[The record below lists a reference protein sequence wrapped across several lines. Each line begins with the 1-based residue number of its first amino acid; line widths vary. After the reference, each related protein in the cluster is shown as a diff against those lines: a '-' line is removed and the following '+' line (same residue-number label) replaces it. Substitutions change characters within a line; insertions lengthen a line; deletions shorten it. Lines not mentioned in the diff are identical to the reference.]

1 MQKFSHLSSSSA
13 KELLMK
19 SRNKRI
25 AIFVSFSG
33 QGGVERAMALLA
45 EGMLSHG
52 VTVDFILPKAVG
64 DHVRSIPKEVNV
76 IRLDSKHTFS
86 ALVPLA
92 RYLKKERPDALL
104 ASKHRAIV
112 TAVLASRLAG
122 FRGVVAG
129 NIQTT
134 ISAGLADS
142 NLIKRNLYFGMMRFF
157 YKWAHFIVAV
167 SKGVADDII
176 QITGLP
182 SDKIKVIYNPVVTPD
197 IEERAAEP
205 VDNALLMDDT
215 IPVILGIG
223 RLTKQK
229 DFHTLIRA
237 FIQVRKTRH
246 CRLVILG
253 DGGDLDTLRSLARDG
268 GVEDDVAFPGFQNNP
283 FAWLAKSNLFVLSS
297 RWEGFGIVIVEALAL
312 GIPVVSTDCPNGPS
326 EILKDGKYGSLVP
339 VEDPTALSEAI
350 LRALENPL
358 SPEIL
363 KKAAEEYTAE
373 KIGGEYI
380 QMLLS

>member
-1 MQKFSHLSSSSA
+1 M
-13 KELLMK
+13 E

-45 EGMLSHG
+45 GGMLSHG
-52 VTVDFILPKAVG
+52 VTVDFILPRAVG
-64 DHVRSIPKEVNV
+64 DHVGSIPKGVNI
-76 IRLDSKHTFS
+76 IRLNTKHTFS

-92 RYLKKERPDALL
+92 RYLNKERPDALL
-104 ASKHRAIV
+104 AAKHRAIV

-122 FRGVVAG
+122 FRGMVAG

-134 ISAGLADS
+134 ISAGLTDS
-142 NLIKRNLYFGMMRFF
+142 NFIKRNLYFSMMRIF
-157 YKWAHFIVAV
+157 YKWTHFIVAV

-182 SDKIKVIYNPVVTPD
+182 SEKVKVIYNPVVTPN
-197 IEERAAEP
+197 IVERAAEP
-205 VDNALLMDDT
+205 LEHPWLSDGDV
-215 IPVILGIG
+215 PVIVGIG

-237 FIQVRKTRH
+237 FAVVRRTRP

-253 DGGDLDTLRSLARDG
+253 DGGDRESLLSLAQEQ
-268 GVEDDVAFPGFQNNP
+268 GVLTDVDFPGFQQNP
-283 FAWLAKSNLFVLSS
+283 FAWLSRSSLFVLSS

-312 GIPVVSTDCPNGPS
+312 GIPVVSTDCPNGPR
-326 EILKDGKYGSLVP
+326 EILKDGEYGPLVP
-339 VEDPTALSEAI
+339 VEDPDTLAVAMI
-350 LRALENPL
+350 KTLEKPL
-358 SPEIL
+358 DPEIL
-363 KKAAEEYTAE
+363 HDAASDYTTDKIGEEYIRT
-373 KIGGEYI
+373 
-380 QMLLS
+380 LLG

>member
-1 MQKFSHLSSSSA
+1 MPEFSNLLSSSA
-13 KELLMK
+13 KELLME

-45 EGMLSHG
+45 GGMLSHG
-52 VTVDFILPKAVG
+52 VTVDFILPRAVG
-64 DHVRSIPKEVNV
+64 DHVGSIPKGVNI
-76 IRLDSKHTFS
+76 IRLDTKHTFS

-104 ASKHRAIV
+104 AAKHRAIV

-134 ISAGLADS
+134 ISAGLTDS
-142 NLIKRNLYFGMMRFF
+142 NFFKRNLYFFMMRIF

-167 SKGVADDII
+167 SKGVADDIFD
-176 QITGLP
+176 ITGLP

-205 VDNALLMDDT
+205 VDSTWLMEGT
-215 IPVILGIG
+215 IPVVLGIG

-237 FIQVRKTRH
+237 FILVRKTRH

-253 DGGDLDTLRSLARDG
+253 EGGDLDSLRSLARDG
-268 GVEDDVAFPGFQNNP
+268 GVEENVDFPGFQNNP
-283 FAWLAKSNLFVLSS
+283 FAWLVKSNLFVLSS

-350 LRALENPL
+350 LSALEDPL

-363 KKAAEEYTAE
+363 KKVAEEYTAE

>member
-1 MQKFSHLSSSSA
+1 MPEFSNLSSSSA
-13 KELLMK
+13 KELLME

-45 EGMLSHG
+45 GGMLSHG
-52 VTVDFILPKAVG
+52 VTVDFILPRAVG
-64 DHVRSIPKEVNV
+64 DHVGSIPKGVNI
-76 IRLDSKHTFS
+76 IRLNTKHTFS

-104 ASKHRAIV
+104 AAKHRAIV

-122 FRGVVAG
+122 FRGMVAG

-134 ISAGLADS
+134 ISAGLTDS
-142 NLIKRNLYFGMMRFF
+142 NLIKRNLYFSMMRIF
-157 YKWAHFIVAV
+157 YKWTHFIVAV

-182 SDKIKVIYNPVVTPD
+182 SEKVKVIYNPVVTPN
-197 IEERAAEP
+197 IVERAAEP
-205 VDNALLMDDT
+205 LEHPWLSDGDV
-215 IPVILGIG
+215 PVIVGIG

-237 FIQVRKTRH
+237 FAVVRRTRP

-253 DGGDLDTLRSLARDG
+253 DGGDRESLLSLAQEQ
-268 GVEDDVAFPGFQNNP
+268 GVLTDVDFPGFQQNP
-283 FAWLAKSNLFVLSS
+283 FAWLSRSSLFVLSS

-312 GIPVVSTDCPNGPS
+312 GIPVVSTDCPNGPR
-326 EILKDGKYGSLVP
+326 EILKDGEYGPLVP
-339 VEDPTALSEAI
+339 VEDPDTLAVAMI
-350 LRALENPL
+350 KTLEKPL
-358 SPEIL
+358 DPEIL
-363 KKAAEEYTAE
+363 HDAASDYTTDKIGEEYIRT
-373 KIGGEYI
+373 
-380 QMLLS
+380 LLG